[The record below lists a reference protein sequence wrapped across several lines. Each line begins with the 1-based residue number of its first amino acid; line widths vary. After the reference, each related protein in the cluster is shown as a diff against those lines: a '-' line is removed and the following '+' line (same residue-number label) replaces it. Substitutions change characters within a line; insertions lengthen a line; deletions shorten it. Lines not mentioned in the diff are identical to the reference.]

1 MALPSACIRLSCNT
15 SSLGATSGEYFLKIV
30 FYVCVCVSVS
40 RVHVL
45 RYTLNKVDEN
55 FFWMVTVKSSRL
67 LVKVFFFLLKQAFFP
82 DSCFFDFQFSARLT
96 CLSARGLAG
105 M

>member
-15 SSLGATSGEYFLKIV
+15 SSLGATSGEYFLKML

-55 FFWMVTVKSSRL
+55 FLDGNSEKLSAVGES
-67 LVKVFFFLLKQAFFP
+67 FLL
-82 DSCFFDFQFSARLT
+82 
-96 CLSARGLAG
+96 LA
-105 M
+105 